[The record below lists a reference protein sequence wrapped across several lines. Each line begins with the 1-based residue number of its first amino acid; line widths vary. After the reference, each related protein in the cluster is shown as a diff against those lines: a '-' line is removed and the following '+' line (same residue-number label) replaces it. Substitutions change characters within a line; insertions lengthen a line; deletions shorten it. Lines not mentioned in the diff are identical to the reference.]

1 MTPTP
6 PHRLLRRPPGRSP
19 GVPAAR
25 QQVTVIGYGM
35 AAARLAEGIRRH
47 DPEGQRVAL
56 TVLAAEPHGAYNRV
70 LLSSVLGGR
79 LTAGDLRLHE
89 DGWEEAHAVRVAH
102 GAAVAI
108 DREQRMVRCA
118 DGTGIGYDRLV
129 LATGSRPDVPPV
141 AGVCGPD
148 GGLAPGV
155 TCFRT
160 LDDCRAI
167 IAASAAGYPVIV
179 LGGGLLGVEAAR
191 GLAARGTAVT
201 LVHRPGHLMERQLDR
216 GAARPLAHWLR
227 GLGIRVLP
235 GAHAARWVPGQGLH
249 LADGTVVPGATL
261 VVTTGVRAET
271 GLAAGAGLRTGLGV
285 LVDDRLRTSDPRIH
299 AIGDCAQHPGAQAG
313 LVQSAWDQADVLAGL
328 LTGAGAGLRYRGT
341 PAVTR
346 LKAHGI
352 DLTSVGD
359 PLTGG
364 EGDPLTGEEEEDD
377 SVETLRFDDPVRG
390 RYARLTLRRD
400 RIAGAVML
408 GLPDAAAAVVELVD
422 SGAPAPSDR
431 LALLLGRSLPEP
443 PAGGAAAGLP
453 AGAIVCRCNSV
464 TKGALTAAWERGART
479 VPSLTEATR
488 ATTGCGGCADAV
500 TDLAAWLHAQTSA
513 GPLAAEPAASRRK
526 EAVA

>member
-1 MTPTP
+1 
-6 PHRLLRRPPGRSP
+6 
-19 GVPAAR
+19 
-25 QQVTVIGYGM
+25 VIGYGM

-56 TVLAAEPHGAYNRV
+56 TVLAAEPHAAYNRV
-70 LLSSVLGGR
+70 LLSSVVGGR
-79 LTAGDLRLHE
+79 LAAEDVRLHV
-89 DGWEEAHAVRVAH
+89 DGWEEAHAVRLTH

-108 DREQRMVRCA
+108 DRERRAVRCA
-118 DGTGIGYDRLV
+118 DGTAIGYGTLV
-129 LATGSRPDVPPV
+129 LATGSRPDVPAL
-141 AGVCGPD
+141 AGVRRPD

-167 IAASAAGYPVIV
+167 VAAATAGRPVIV

-216 GAARPLAHWLR
+216 GAARPLARWLR
-227 GLGIRVLP
+227 GLGIRVLL
-235 GAHAARWVPGQGLH
+235 GAHAARWAPGQGLH

-261 VVTTGVRAET
+261 VVTAGVRAET
-271 GLAAGAGLRTGLGV
+271 GLAAAAGLRTDRGV
-285 LVDDRLRTSDPRIH
+285 LVDDWLRTSDPRIH
-299 AIGDCAQHPGAQAG
+299 AIGDCAQHPGVRAG

-328 LTGAGAGLRYRGT
+328 LTGHGPAGRYRGT
-341 PAVTR
+341 SAVTR

-359 PLTGG
+359 PLTDEEGA
-364 EGDPLTGEEEEDD
+364 GDPLVPEEEDD
-377 SVETLRFDDPVRG
+377 LMETLRFDDPARG

-408 GLPDAAAAVVELVD
+408 GLPDAAAAVVQLVD
-422 SGAPAPSDR
+422 SGTPAPSDR
-431 LALLLGRSLPEP
+431 LALLLGRALPGP
-443 PAGGAAAGLP
+443 AAGGAAAGLP

-464 TKGALTAAWERGART
+464 TKGALTAAWKRGART
-479 VPSLTEATR
+479 MPSLAEATR

-500 TDLAAWLHAQTSA
+500 TGLAAWLHGQADA
-513 GPLAAEPAASRRK
+513 GPLASEPAASRTE